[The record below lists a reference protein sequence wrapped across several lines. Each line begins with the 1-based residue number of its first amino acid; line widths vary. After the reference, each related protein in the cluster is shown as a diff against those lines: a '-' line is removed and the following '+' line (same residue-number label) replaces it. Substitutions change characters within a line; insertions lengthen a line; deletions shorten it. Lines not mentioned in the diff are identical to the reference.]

1 LDFSV
6 VRRTRRRCAPFAKA
20 SVETGYAEGR
30 NVSIEF
36 RWANGENELLP
47 ALAADLV
54 RCQVNVLLRPEVR
67 PAALAAK
74 AATAKIG
81 GRSPLI
87 SDES

>member
-6 VRRTRRRCAPFAKA
+6 VRRTRRRCAPFAKP

-54 RCQVNVLLRPEVR
+54 RRQVNVIVAPGST

-81 GRSPLI
+81 GEAR
-87 SDES
+87 